1 MASVASQVVFHPLV
15 SQSLKVGNT
24 TLGRDKAYRA
34 VQYLA
39 RFIAWYLLS
48 KGNKLD
54 AARWSAL
61 KSHLALARK
70 LLRLGKPVEHLQ
82 AALKAAFANAPPAEQ
97 LTTIARQLA
106 YFGYLSFDALVW
118 ANSIKFLNLQPATA
132 QRVSRIS
139 NRFWLAGILVSL
151 AHGAVKVGVRL
162 TDDVQ
167 ITRLTKETKAL
178 KSRHMSEKD
187 VACSH
192 SLCSAR
198 AATREQIYI
207 DALDAWIPAA
217 ALGLTT
223 VNDGFLGL
231 AGYVSY
237 MRLHCGILML
247 LADSPPPS
255 SLFAR
260 HGPPR
265 VLRLSK
271 PLHDLLGRN
280 VQYQSPSLCPLLL
293 MRCYVYP
300 AVTQSDKSHI
310 TMDGD
315 DELRSC
321 DPLYSTSTA
330 CLRYAGW

>member
-54 AARWSAL
+54 AARWNAL

-151 AHGAVKVGVRL
+151 AHGAVKL
-162 TDDVQ
+162 IDDVQ

-187 VACSH
+187 VVTAEA
-192 SLCSAR
+192 LCSAR

-231 AGYVSY
+231 AGYVSH
-237 MRLHCGILML
+237 MPFRCAFLMP
-247 LADSPPPS
+247 LAESSPPS

-260 HGPPR
+260 HGLLR
-265 VLRLSK
+265 VLLPSK
-271 PLHDLLGRN
+271 PFRDLPGRN
-280 VQYQSPSLCPLLL
+280 VQYQSPSLCPFQ
-293 MRCYVYP
+293 RP
-300 AVTQSDKSHI
+300 AHEMLCIPCCNRIKHVLHE
-310 TMDGD
+310 
-315 DELRSC
+315 DEWR
-321 DPLYSTSTA
+321 
-330 CLRYAGW
+330 